1 MHQKDSQ
8 EFTASAI
15 PVSVVMQREE
25 YQDHVWSYP
34 RWQVLG
40 VVAGQEVA
48 HADLKRTLVRCD
60 DTYQEYL
67 WSGFTVELFKDS
79 AESYYYNL
87 VGNNPSLFVICREEE
102 DGGLAPFLV
111 TANQDEAGAHMEADD
126 AVFSVTM
133 PAEVYKWLE
142 RYVVEHY
149 VPQQR
154 KKRKRKDWHSDSD
167 DHDVR
172 R

>member
-1 MHQKDSQ
+1 MQQKGSQ
-8 EFTASAI
+8 VFTASAI

-25 YQDHVWSYP
+25 DNDRLHPYP

-48 HADLKRTLVRCD
+48 HPGLKRTLVRCD
-60 DTYQEYL
+60 DTCQEYL
-67 WSGFTVELFKDS
+67 WSGFTVELFRDS

-102 DGGLAPFLV
+102 DGSMAPFLV

-149 VPQQR
+149 VPEQK
-154 KKRKRKDWHSDSD
+154 KKRKRKDWKADSN
-167 DHDVR
+167 HDIR
-172 R
+172 G